1 MDGTPTPQGARPAR
15 SRIHGLIAVWVGLA
29 LSASTCAQG
38 TNPFAGLHLPG
49 METLLVL
56 GAGVGVLLVAAA
68 VLALAVRELRR
79 DAAAR
84 RRIYMYRRRG
94 PGHIDRRRA
103 TSTD

>member
-1 MDGTPTPQGARPAR
+1 M
-15 SRIHGLIAVWVGLA
+15 HGLIAVWLGLA

-38 TNPFAGLHLPG
+38 TNPFAGLRLPG

-56 GAGVGVLLVAAA
+56 GAGVGVLLVAAV

-94 PGHIDRRRA
+94 PGHIDRPRA
-103 TSTD
+103 TTTD